1 MKGSQSHPRKK
12 AAGSKGRTSLRDEVR
27 EALLGVLRDA
37 TAPPTA
43 RAIAGRS
50 LLQLLNEHGDPS
62 DKAPAAELSIDEL
75 DEEIA
80 QLANPQPAR

>member
-1 MKGSQSHPRKK
+1 MKDSHLHPRKK
-12 AAGSKGRTSLRDEVR
+12 KASVAGKTSLRDEVR

-62 DKAPAAELSIDEL
+62 DKAPAAELSIEEL

-80 QLANPQPAR
+80 AIQQPSR